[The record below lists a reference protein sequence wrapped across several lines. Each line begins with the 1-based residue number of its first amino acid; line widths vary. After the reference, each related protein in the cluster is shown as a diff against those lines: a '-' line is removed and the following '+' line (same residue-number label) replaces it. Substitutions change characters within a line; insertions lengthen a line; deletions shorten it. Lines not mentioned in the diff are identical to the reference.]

1 MNNIQIVKI
10 RKIEPINLCNK
21 IKNKFIEDNFHFM
34 SYMQKDYV
42 YHSRE
47 DRDWG

>member
-10 RKIEPINLCNK
+10 RKIEPINLCNN
-21 IKNKFIEDNFHFM
+21 IKNKFKDDNFHVM